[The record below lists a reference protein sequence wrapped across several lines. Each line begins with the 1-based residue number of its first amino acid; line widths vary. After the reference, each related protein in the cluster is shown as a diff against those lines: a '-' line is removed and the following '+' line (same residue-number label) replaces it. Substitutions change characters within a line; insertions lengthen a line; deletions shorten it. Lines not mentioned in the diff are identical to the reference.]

1 MATATADHRL
11 SPRQY
16 IARCPLTSALLGF
29 NLIVFL
35 AMVAGAA
42 AARHVSWA
50 AVGDRLL
57 HTSSATLIRWGA
69 DYGPLTLAGQW
80 WRLLP
85 AIFVHIGILHLVSN
99 LLYLF
104 FAGQIAERIYRRRT
118 YAFLFFFSGL
128 AGSVVSLWWNPLVLS
143 AGASGALFG
152 MAGSM
157 LVMLRWA
164 RLPLPRREV
173 QWASLC
179 LLIMVGVTL
188 FYGLTARIDN
198 AAHVGGLLGGVVAGS
213 ALMLWKRRDTEGGLH
228 MAPAVAA
235 MLAVVLAAAGALAW
249 WSRRY
254 VVPMERGRALMQQNQ
269 IVPAIA
275 ELRHAT
281 RLGPRSAEAHRLLGE
296 ASIRRADYGTAQ
308 ANLVLATELGPRNA
322 DNWSMLGLLY
332 LGTRRPREAIEPL
345 SRAAELQPKSTAIRY
360 NLGVA
365 YIGARQY
372 EQAIATLKQ
381 VAAEAPNDPEVYRA
395 LAFAYQSRGMTKEAD
410 AARQRAGEL

>member
-1 MATATADHRL
+1 
-11 SPRQY
+11 
-16 IARCPLTSALLGF
+16 
-29 NLIVFL
+29 
-35 AMVAGAA
+35 
-42 AARHVSWA
+42 
-50 AVGDRLL
+50 
-57 HTSSATLIRWGA
+57 
-69 DYGPLTLAGQW
+69 
-80 WRLLP
+80 
-85 AIFVHIGILHLVSN
+85 
-99 LLYLF
+99 
-104 FAGQIAERIYRRRT
+104 
-118 YAFLFFFSGL
+118 
-128 AGSVVSLWWNPLVLS
+128 
-143 AGASGALFG
+143 
-152 MAGSM
+152 M

-254 VVPMERGRALMQQNQ
+254 VVPMERGRALMQQDQ

-395 LAFAYQSRGMTKEAD
+395 LAFAYQSRGRTKEAD
-410 AARQRAGEL
+410 AARQRAGELQPQRRLPR